1 MELRGPLTSEQRDDI
16 EKIRRNQHHLLGLLN
31 DILNFSRV
39 EAGVLTLDIQTV
51 DARDLLASLEPLV
64 TPLFREKGVRY
75 EMRGCPMPMPF
86 RGDAERCRQI
96 CLNLLT
102 NALKAT
108 DPGGCVTIACGHAG
122 SAVAIR
128 VSDSG
133 MGIPPAKLEAIFDP
147 FTQLG
152 RSLSVPA
159 LGGVG
164 LGLSISR
171 GLARAMDG
179 DITVESTVGAG
190 STFTL
195 TLPPA

>member
-1 MELRGPLTSEQRDDI
+1 
-16 EKIRRNQHHLLGLLN
+16 
-31 DILNFSRV
+31 
-39 EAGVLTLDIQTV
+39 
-51 DARDLLASLEPLV
+51 
-64 TPLFREKGVRY
+64 
-75 EMRGCPMPMPF
+75 
-86 RGDAERCRQI
+86 
-96 CLNLLT
+96 
-102 NALKAT
+102 
-108 DPGGCVTIACGHAG
+108 
-122 SAVAIR
+122 
-128 VSDSG
+128 